1 MRHERRDRGRAGDS
15 GANVAVRAPFLS
27 ESEGFRFVLLTV
39 AAFTAI
45 AVASILGGAWAGIPV
60 WAAVTAGALLF
71 YLRGRSE
78 SPARTLEP
86 APHTAVAVARQR
98 RVLVVALE
106 PLGAGVLELIRPASV
121 APPAQVLVLHPAPV
135 SAVHHWTSDVDA
147 ARAGA
152 ERDLDESLALLR
164 EAGIAARGEVG
175 DESTLQAIEDALRTF
190 AADEI
195 LMWSEPRQ
203 NGRLPVG
210 HAGKRF
216 VRRI

>member
-1 MRHERRDRGRAGDS
+1 M
-15 GANVAVRAPFLS
+15 RAPFLS

-45 AVASILGGAWAGIPV
+45 AAASIVGGAWAGIPV
-60 WAAVTAGALLF
+60 WAAVTAAALLF

-78 SPARTLEP
+78 RPARTLEL
-86 APHTAVAVARQR
+86 APETAVDVARER
-98 RVLVVALE
+98 HVLVVALE
-106 PLGAGVLELIRPASV
+106 PLGTGVLDLIGPASA
-121 APPAQVLVLHPAPV
+121 APPAEVLVVHPAPV
-135 SAVHHWTSDVDA
+135 SAVHHWTSDIDA

-164 EAGIAARGEVG
+164 EAGIAARGDVG

-203 NGRLPVG
+203 NGSGPMG
-210 HAGKRF
+210 HAGSRF

>member
-1 MRHERRDRGRAGDS
+1 M
-15 GANVAVRAPFLS
+15 RAPFLS

-45 AVASILGGAWAGIPV
+45 AAASIVGGAWAGIPV
-60 WAAVTAGALLF
+60 WAAVTAAALLF

-78 SPARTLEP
+78 RPARTLEL
-86 APHTAVAVARQR
+86 APETAVDVARER
-98 RVLVVALE
+98 HVLVVALE
-106 PLGAGVLELIRPASV
+106 PLGTGVLDLIGPA
-121 APPAQVLVLHPAPV
+121 
-135 SAVHHWTSDVDA
+135 SAVHHWTSDIDA

-164 EAGIAARGEVG
+164 EAGIAARGDVG

-203 NGRLPVG
+203 NGSGPVG
-210 HAGKRF
+210 HAGSRF

>member
-1 MRHERRDRGRAGDS
+1 M
-15 GANVAVRAPFLS
+15 RAPFLS
-27 ESEGFRFVLLTV
+27 ETEGFRFVLLTV

-45 AVASILGGAWAGIPV
+45 AVASILGGAWAGVPV

-78 SPARTLEP
+78 KPARTVEL
-86 APHTAVAVARQR
+86 ASDTAVDAAKER

-106 PLGAGVLELIRPASV
+106 PLGAGVLDLIRPAPA
-121 APPAQVLVLHPAPV
+121 APMQVLVVHPAPV
-135 SAVHHWTSDVDA
+135 STVHHWTSDIDA

-164 EAGIAARGEVG
+164 EAGVAARGEVG

-203 NGRLPVG
+203 NGGGPVG
-210 HAGKRF
+210 HAAGRF

>member
-1 MRHERRDRGRAGDS
+1 M
-15 GANVAVRAPFLS
+15 RAPFLS

-45 AVASILGGAWAGIPV
+45 AGASLLGGAWAGIPV

-78 SPARTLEP
+78 APARAIET
-86 APHTAVAVARQR
+86 APGAAVAAAKER

-106 PLGAGVLELIRPASV
+106 PLGAGALELIRPASV
-121 APPAQVLVLHPAPV
+121 PPPAQVLVLHPAPV

-152 ERDLDESLALLR
+152 QRDLDESLALLR

-175 DESTLQAIEDALRTF
+175 DESTLQAIEDTLRTF

-203 NGRLPVG
+203 NGRGAVG
-210 HAGKRF
+210 PAGSRF
-216 VRRI
+216 LLRI

>member
-1 MRHERRDRGRAGDS
+1 
-15 GANVAVRAPFLS
+15 VRAPFLS

-45 AVASILGGAWAGIPV
+45 AVASLLGGAWAGIPV

-71 YLRGRSE
+71 YLRSRSE
-78 SPARTLEP
+78 SPARTLELASATVP
-86 APHTAVAVARQR
+86 VARER

-106 PLGAGVLELIRPASV
+106 PLGAGVLELIRPASA
-121 APPAQVLVLHPAPV
+121 APSAQVLVVHPAPV

-147 ARAGA
+147 ARAAAG
-152 ERDLDESLALLR
+152 RDLDESLALLR
-164 EAGIAARGEVG
+164 EEGIAARGEVG

-195 LMWSEPRQ
+195 LLWSQPRQ

-216 VRRI
+216 ARRI

>member
-1 MRHERRDRGRAGDS
+1 M
-15 GANVAVRAPFLS
+15 RAPFLS

-45 AVASILGGAWAGIPV
+45 AAASLVGGAWAGIPV
-60 WAAVTAGALLF
+60 WAAVTAGVLLF

-78 SPARTLEP
+78 SPARTLE
-86 APHTAVAVARQR
+86 APPVAAPVAAAKER

-106 PLGAGVLELIRPASV
+106 PLRPAALDLIRPASA

-135 SAVHHWTSDVDA
+135 SAVHHWTSDIDA
-147 ARAGA
+147 AREAA
-152 ERDLDESLALLR
+152 ERNLDASLALLR

-195 LMWSEPRQ
+195 LMWSELRQ
-203 NGRLPVG
+203 NGSPP
-210 HAGKRF
+210 AGRAGTRF